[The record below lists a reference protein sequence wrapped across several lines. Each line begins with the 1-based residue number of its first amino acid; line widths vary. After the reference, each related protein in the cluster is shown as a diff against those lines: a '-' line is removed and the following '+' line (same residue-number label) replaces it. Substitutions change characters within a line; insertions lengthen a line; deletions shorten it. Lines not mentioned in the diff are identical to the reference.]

1 MKKNDRRPKGLLETI
16 RAITALQGELDQ
28 LDSELSSRISE
39 WEATL
44 NSLPLRTR
52 IQLPLEETHVLEPGS
67 EWVSCLTWEKDG
79 GKWKFLIEEG
89 LFDEPGTWRTKP
101 LLDCSREQ
109 RGEAVERHIP
119 ALLEL
124 AVKELQEKIEQRRRA
139 LQQSDELLS
148 AVTGKGSRGQ

>member
-39 WEATL
+39 WEAAL
-44 NSLPLRTR
+44 NSLPLR
-52 IQLPLEETHVLEPGS
+52 IQIRLRLPFEGTHVQEHGLEG
-67 EWVSCLTWEKDG
+67 VSCLTWDKHG
-79 GKWKFLIEEG
+79 GKWLFLIEEG
-89 LFDEPGTWRTKP
+89 WTTTP
-101 LLDCSREQ
+101 LLDCSRE
-109 RGEAVERHIP
+109 RRVEAVEQHIP

-124 AVKELQEKIEQRRRA
+124 AVNELQEKVEQRRRV